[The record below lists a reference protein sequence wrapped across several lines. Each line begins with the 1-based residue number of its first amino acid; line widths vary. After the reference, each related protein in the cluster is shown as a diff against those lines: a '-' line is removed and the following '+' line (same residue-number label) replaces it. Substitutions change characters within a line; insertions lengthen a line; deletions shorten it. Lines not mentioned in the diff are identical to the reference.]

1 MTSFGIGAG
10 VGLASAVTHFSLG
23 LRRPRSVE
31 HLLFASMMSV
41 LVPFQWAVSRLHRAT
56 VPESIVSLERV
67 GVVLAI
73 AQVTL
78 FAAFILLYT
87 GTKVRPVIRWSY
99 LAAALAWCVYDLVA
113 PYGLLLS
120 TMPAATPPQLRG
132 ELPPILPFPT
142 SWVGISWQ
150 TFNVLT
156 IVWGVVA
163 GISLIR
169 RGGRRRGVAVVV
181 GSTLLLSTVLFDLFR
196 DLMEQTTWPYLGGF
210 GVVALALVLSARLAG
225 EFRENE
231 RRMGRMVATAIRL
244 RDQLNTPLQTIR
256 FGLGLMP
263 RDGELERA
271 RLERMQRAVT
281 RLATVGHDLDRTP
294 LG

>member
-1 MTSFGIGAG
+1 MTTFGLSAGIG
-10 VGLASAVTHFSLG
+10 LSSAVTHFSLG

-31 HLLFASMMSV
+31 HLLFAGLMSV
-41 LVPFQWAVSRLHRAT
+41 LVPFQWVVSRVYKAT
-56 VPESIVSLERV
+56 APLSIVSLQRW
-67 GVVLAI
+67 GVVLGVALI
-73 AQVTL
+73 TL
-78 FAAFILLYT
+78 FAAFVLRYT
-87 GTKVRPVIRWSY
+87 GAKVSPWIRWAY
-99 LAAALAWCVYDLVA
+99 LGASLAWILYDLVA

-120 TMPAATPPQLRG
+120 TMPAATPPQLRT

-142 SWVGISWQ
+142 SWVGICWQ
-150 TFNVLT
+150 TFNALT
-156 IVWGVVA
+156 IAWSVIA
-163 GISLIR
+163 GASLIL
-169 RGGRRRGVAVVV
+169 RGGRRRGLAVVV
-181 GSTLLLSTVLFDLFR
+181 GSSLLLASVLFDLIR

-210 GVVALALVLSARLAG
+210 GIVGVALVFSGRLAG

-231 RRMGRMVATAIRL
+231 RRMARMVATAIRL

-256 FGLGLMP
+256 FGLELMP
-263 RDGELERA
+263 RDGDKERA